1 MDRDSEAASR
11 FVCTVRERCIFETGI
26 KLATIYHQYVGTPFN
41 AESVESL
48 EKAIA
53 GSIMVQPYVSDVS
66 VSIDRS
72 VLPPK
77 EDHYSYVS
85 LGGNMIDAV
94 VEVTIDGITVRSE
107 MRYDE
112 ALGYPLMYVS
122 DIRG

>member
-66 VSIDRS
+66 VSNDRS
-72 VLPPK
+72 VLPPQ

>member
-1 MDRDSEAASR
+1 MDRDNEAASR
-11 FVCTVRERCIFETGI
+11 FVCSVRERCIFETGI

-41 AESVESL
+41 GESIESL
-48 EKAIA
+48 EKAMER
-53 GSIMVQPYVSDVS
+53 SIMVQPYVSDVK

-85 LGGNMIDAV
+85 LGGNMVDAI

-107 MRYDE
+107 MRFDE
-112 ALGYPLMYVS
+112 ELGYPLMYVS
-122 DIRG
+122 DIRE

>member
-1 MDRDSEAASR
+1 MDRDMEAASR
-11 FVCTVRERCIFETGI
+11 FACTVRERCIFETGI

-41 AESVESL
+41 NDSVASL

-53 GSIMVQPYVSDVS
+53 GSIMVQPYVTDVT
-66 VSIDRS
+66 VSIDRN

-85 LGGNMIDAV
+85 LGGNMIDAI

-112 ALGYPLMYVS
+112 ELGYPLMYVS
-122 DIRG
+122 DIRE

>member
-72 VLPPK
+72 VLPPQ

>member
-1 MDRDSEAASR
+1 MDRDNEAASR